1 MKKESGLS
9 MVGAVIAVLVIIAIV
24 ATGIIIAN
32 TRNDENKDIDIKSD
46 MVLIQ
51 GKVKLLKKESVAKN
65 DESCIIGAN
74 LNQTGSD
81 FIVNY
86 FKTLGIIE
94 EADYEKYYRIDD
106 EALEVMKLDVRNQPE
121 SLYLANYETGEVII
135 TKGFNGMYKL
145 SDILKADEAKKKDT
159 ENKTE

>member
-1 MKKESGLS
+1 MKKESGLG
-9 MVGAVIAVLVIIAIV
+9 MLGAVIAVIVIVVIIAI
-24 ATGIIIAN
+24 GITIAN
-32 TRNDENKDIDIKSD
+32 NSSDKSKDIDIKSD

-51 GKVKLLKKESVAKN
+51 GKVKLLKKESIAKA
-65 DESCIIGAN
+65 DDSLIVGAN

-86 FKTLGIIE
+86 FKTLGIID
-94 EADYEKYYRIDD
+94 EADYDKYYRIDD
-106 EALEVMKLDVRNQPE
+106 EALEVMKLDIKNQPE

-145 SDILKADEAKKKDT
+145 SDILKADEE
-159 ENKTE
+159 ENSKE